1 MEKKK
6 LGLSGKTKLELS
18 KTVRGGTV
26 RQSFSHGRVKSVE
39 VEVEAD
45 SEWEALSIAEG
56 YAVDI
61 NDAWDHAGHTSTQA
75 LQADLI
81 EGEA

>member
-1 MEKKK
+1 MGLGALRLVVHAHIQDK
-6 LGLSGKTKLELS
+6 LPFDVVKLARPGEAP
-18 KTVRGGTV
+18 
-26 RQSFSHGRVKSVE
+26 FCHE
-39 VEVEAD
+39 AVEVEAD

>member
-1 MEKKK
+1 MPKYNVVLNHVYED
-6 LGLSGKTKLELS
+6 TE
-18 KTVRGGTV
+18 
-26 RQSFSHGRVKSVE
+26 E

-45 SEWEALSIAEG
+45 NEWEALSIAEG